1 MINLG
6 NIKETL
12 KKWYNALKAFNKKL
26 DEVDNPGMDYASTID
41 YSEMEAGT
49 FNRLQ
54 CEYLGMVDGMNDFR
68 YLSYDQILTR
78 CLEIQ
83 NLIHFNLVKNMDR
96 DSISELE
103 VDYAFIHALMI
114 KTIKYFTAK

>member
-26 DEVDNPGMDYASTID
+26 DDVDNPGMDYASTID
-41 YSEMEAGT
+41 YSEMEART

-83 NLIHFNLVKNMDR
+83 NLIHFNLVKNTDM

-103 VDYAFIHALMI
+103 DDYAFIHALMI

>member
-26 DEVDNPGMDYASTID
+26 DDVDNPGMDYASTID

-83 NLIHFNLVKNMDR
+83 NLIHFNLVGNTNYH
-96 DSISELE
+96 SISELE
-103 VDYAFIHALMI
+103 IDYAFIHALMI

>member
-26 DEVDNPGMDYASTID
+26 DDVDNPGMDYASTID

-83 NLIHFNLVKNMDR
+83 NLIHFNLVKNTDM

-103 VDYAFIHALMI
+103 HDYAFIHALMI

>member
-26 DEVDNPGMDYASTID
+26 DDVDNPGIDSPSAID
-41 YSEMEAGT
+41 YSETEATT

-54 CEYLGMVDGMNDFR
+54 NEFLGSIDGMNDFK
-68 YLSYDQILTR
+68 YLSYVQILHN

-83 NLIHFNLVKNMDR
+83 NLIHFNLVKQTDR
-96 DSISELE
+96 KMIISLE
-103 VDYAFIHALMI
+103 EDYAFIHALMI
-114 KTIKYFTAK
+114 KTLKYFTAK

>member
-12 KKWYNALKAFNKKL
+12 KKWYNAFKAFNKKL
-26 DEVDNPGMDYASTID
+26 DDVDNPGMDYASTID

-83 NLIHFNLVKNMDR
+83 NLIHFNLVKNTDM

-103 VDYAFIHALMI
+103 DDYAFIHALMI

>member
-26 DEVDNPGMDYASTID
+26 DDVDNPGIDSPSAID
-41 YSEMEAGT
+41 YSEMEATT

-54 CEYLGMVDGMNDFR
+54 CEYLGMVDGMDDFK

-83 NLIHFNLVKNMDR
+83 NLIHFNLVKNTDR
-96 DSISELE
+96 DLISELE
-103 VDYAFIHALMI
+103 DDYAFIHALMI

>member
-26 DEVDNPGMDYASTID
+26 DDVDNPGIDSPLAID

-54 CEYLGMVDGMNDFR
+54 CEYLGMVDGMDDFK

-83 NLIHFNLVKNMDR
+83 NLIHFNLVGNTNYH
-96 DSISELE
+96 SISELE
-103 VDYAFIHALMI
+103 IDYAFIHALMI

>member
-41 YSEMEAGT
+41 YSEMEATT

-54 CEYLGMVDGMNDFR
+54 CEYLGMVDGMDDFK

-83 NLIHFNLVKNMDR
+83 NLIHFNLVKQTDR
-96 DSISELE
+96 KMIISLE
-103 VDYAFIHALMI
+103 EDYAFIHALML

>member
-12 KKWYNALKAFNKKL
+12 KKWYNALKSFNKKL

>member
-12 KKWYNALKAFNKKL
+12 KKWYNALKSFNKKL

-41 YSEMEAGT
+41 YSEIEAST

-83 NLIHFNLVKNMDR
+83 NLIHFNLVKNTDM

-103 VDYAFIHALMI
+103 DDYAFIHALMI

>member
-26 DEVDNPGMDYASTID
+26 DEVDNPGIDYASTID

-83 NLIHFNLVKNMDR
+83 NLIHFNLVKNTDM

-103 VDYAFIHALMI
+103 DDYAFIHALMI

>member
-26 DEVDNPGMDYASTID
+26 DDVDNPGMDYASTID

-83 NLIHFNLVKNMDR
+83 NLIHFNLVKNTDM

-103 VDYAFIHALMI
+103 DDYGFIHALMI

>member
-26 DEVDNPGMDYASTID
+26 DDVDNPGMDYASTID
-41 YSEMEAGT
+41 YSEMEVSK
-49 FNRLQ
+49 FNQLQ
-54 CEYLGMVDGMNDFR
+54 NEFLGSIDGMNDFK
-68 YLSYDQILTR
+68 YLSHVQILHN

-83 NLIHFNLVKNMDR
+83 NLIHFNLVKQTDR
-96 DSISELE
+96 KMIISLE
-103 VDYAFIHALMI
+103 EDYAFIHALMI
-114 KTIKYFTAK
+114 KTLKYFTAK

>member
-26 DEVDNPGMDYASTID
+26 DDVDNPGIDSPLAID
-41 YSEMEAGT
+41 YSEMEATT

-54 CEYLGMVDGMNDFR
+54 CEYLGMVDGMNDFK

-83 NLIHFNLVKNMDR
+83 NLIHFNLVGNTNYH
-96 DSISELE
+96 SISELE
-103 VDYAFIHALMI
+103 IDYAFIHALMI

>member
-26 DEVDNPGMDYASTID
+26 DDVDNPGMDYASTAD

-83 NLIHFNLVKNMDR
+83 NLIHFNLVKNTDM

-103 VDYAFIHALMI
+103 DDYAFIHALMI

>member
-12 KKWYNALKAFNKKL
+12 KKWYNTLKAFNKKL

-83 NLIHFNLVKNMDR
+83 NLIHFNLVKNTDR

>member
-26 DEVDNPGMDYASTID
+26 DDVDNPGMDYASTID
-41 YSEMEAGT
+41 YSEIEAST

-54 CEYLGMVDGMNDFR
+54 CVYLGMVDGMNDFR

-83 NLIHFNLVKNMDR
+83 NLIHFNLVGNTNYH
-96 DSISELE
+96 SISELE
-103 VDYAFIHALMI
+103 IDYAFIHALMI

>member
-26 DEVDNPGMDYASTID
+26 DEVDNPGIDSPSAID
-41 YSEMEAGT
+41 YSEMEATT

-54 CEYLGMVDGMNDFR
+54 CEYLGMVDGMDDFK

-83 NLIHFNLVKNMDR
+83 NLIHFNLVGNTNYH
-96 DSISELE
+96 SISELE
-103 VDYAFIHALMI
+103 IDYAFIHALMI

>member
-26 DEVDNPGMDYASTID
+26 DDVDNPGMDYASTID

-68 YLSYDQILTR
+68 YLSYNQILTR

-83 NLIHFNLVKNMDR
+83 NLIHFNLVKNTDM

-103 VDYAFIHALMI
+103 DDYAFIHALMI

>member
-12 KKWYNALKAFNKKL
+12 KKWYNALKSFNKKL
-26 DEVDNPGMDYASTID
+26 DEVDNPGMDYASTAD
-41 YSEMEAGT
+41 YSEMEAST

-54 CEYLGMVDGMNDFR
+54 CEYLGMVDGMDDFR

-83 NLIHFNLVKNMDR
+83 NLIHFNLVKNTDR

>member
-6 NIKETL
+6 NIKEIL

-41 YSEMEAGT
+41 YSEIEAST

-54 CEYLGMVDGMNDFR
+54 CVYLGMVDGMNDFR

-83 NLIHFNLVKNMDR
+83 NLIHFNLVKNTDR

>member
-26 DEVDNPGMDYASTID
+26 DDVDNPGMDYASTID

-54 CEYLGMVDGMNDFR
+54 CKYLGMVDGMNDFR

-83 NLIHFNLVKNMDR
+83 NLIHFNLVKNTDR

-103 VDYAFIHALMI
+103 IDYAFIHALMI

>member
-83 NLIHFNLVKNMDR
+83 NLIHFNLVKNTDM

-103 VDYAFIHALMI
+103 DDYAFIHALMI

>member
-26 DEVDNPGMDYASTID
+26 DDVDNPGMDYASTID

-54 CEYLGMVDGMNDFR
+54 GEYLGMVDGMNDFR

-83 NLIHFNLVKNMDR
+83 NLIHFNLVKNTDR

-103 VDYAFIHALMI
+103 IDYAFIHALMI

>member
-26 DEVDNPGMDYASTID
+26 DDVDNPGIDSPLAID
-41 YSEMEAGT
+41 YSEMEATT

-54 CEYLGMVDGMNDFR
+54 CEYLGMVDGMDDFK

-83 NLIHFNLVKNMDR
+83 NLIHFNLVGNTNYH
-96 DSISELE
+96 SISELE
-103 VDYAFIHALMI
+103 IDYAFIHALMI

>member
-26 DEVDNPGMDYASTID
+26 DDVDNPGMDYASTID

-83 NLIHFNLVKNMDR
+83 NLIHFNLVKNTDR
-96 DSISELE
+96 VSISELE
-103 VDYAFIHALMI
+103 IDYAFIHALMI

>member
-12 KKWYNALKAFNKKL
+12 KKWYNSFKVFSKEL
-26 DEVDNPGMDYASTID
+26 DKIDNPSAESNLAID
-41 YSEMEAGT
+41 YSEIEIST

-54 CEYLGMVDGMNDFR
+54 NEFLGSVDGMNDFK
-68 YLSYDQILTR
+68 YLSYAQILHN

-83 NLIHFNLVKNMDR
+83 NLIHFNLVRQTNHKII
-96 DSISELE
+96 ISLE
-103 VDYAFIHALMI
+103 EDYAFIHALMI
-114 KTIKYFTAK
+114 KTLKYFTAK

>member
-26 DEVDNPGMDYASTID
+26 DDVDNPGMDYASTID

-54 CEYLGMVDGMNDFR
+54 CEYLGMVDGMDDFR

-83 NLIHFNLVKNMDR
+83 NLIHFNLVGNTNYH
-96 DSISELE
+96 SISELE
-103 VDYAFIHALMI
+103 VDYAFIHTLMI

>member
-26 DEVDNPGMDYASTID
+26 DDVDNPGIDSPSAID
-41 YSEMEAGT
+41 YSEMEATT

-54 CEYLGMVDGMNDFR
+54 CEYLGMVDGMDDFK

-83 NLIHFNLVKNMDR
+83 NLIHFNLVKNTDR

>member
-12 KKWYNALKAFNKKL
+12 KKWYNAFKAFNKKL
-26 DEVDNPGMDYASTID
+26 DDVDNPGMDYASTID

-54 CEYLGMVDGMNDFR
+54 CEYLGMVAGMNDFR
-68 YLSYDQILTR
+68 YLSYDQIVTR
-78 CLEIQ
+78 CLEDQ
-83 NLIHFNLVKNMDR
+83 NLIHFNLVKNTDM

-103 VDYAFIHALMI
+103 DDYAFIHALMI

>member
-83 NLIHFNLVKNMDR
+83 NLIHFNLVKNTDR
-96 DSISELE
+96 DLISELE
-103 VDYAFIHALMI
+103 DDYAFIHALMI

>member
-26 DEVDNPGMDYASTID
+26 DDVDNPGMDYASTID

-83 NLIHFNLVKNMDR
+83 NLIHFNLVKNTDR
-96 DSISELE
+96 DLISELE
-103 VDYAFIHALMI
+103 DDYAFIHALMI

>member
-12 KKWYNALKAFNKKL
+12 KIWYNALKGCNKKL
-26 DEVDNPGMDYASTID
+26 DDVDNPGMDYASTID

-83 NLIHFNLVKNMDR
+83 NLIHFNLVKNTDM

-103 VDYAFIHALMI
+103 DDYAFIHALMI

>member
-26 DEVDNPGMDYASTID
+26 DDVDNPGMDYASTID

-78 CLEIQ
+78 YLEIQ
-83 NLIHFNLVKNMDR
+83 NLIHFNLVKNTDR

-103 VDYAFIHALMI
+103 IDYAFIHALML

>member
-26 DEVDNPGMDYASTID
+26 DDVDNPGIDSPSAID

-54 CEYLGMVDGMNDFR
+54 CEYLGMVDGMDDFK

-83 NLIHFNLVKNMDR
+83 NLIHFNLVGNTNYH
-96 DSISELE
+96 SISELE
-103 VDYAFIHALMI
+103 IDYAFIHALMI

>member
-26 DEVDNPGMDYASTID
+26 DDVDNPGIDSPSAID
-41 YSEMEAGT
+41 YSEMEATT

-54 CEYLGMVDGMNDFR
+54 CEYLGMVDGMDDFR

-83 NLIHFNLVKNMDR
+83 NLIHFNLVKNTDR

-103 VDYAFIHALMI
+103 IDYAFIHALMI